1 MVSLVFLQRDSL
13 LQEVVEM
20 RKQVDSLRSALDE
33 QPQDDLSYMES
44 LQTQLQRI
52 QSQLASLQVEHTTT
66 LSQNVTLESQINV
79 LKASLAEGTMKM
91 ECLTCERNS
100 LEDNCRALQKLHDKL
115 GVEFERLQEDHGSLK
130 GVHRLLKSDLKLA
143 REKISSLVSYSYD
156 SIKCK
161 WLGIVVVALRW
172 VG

>member
-1 MVSLVFLQRDSL
+1 MVLLVCLQRDSL

-33 QPQDDLSYMES
+33 QPQDDDSSYVDS
-44 LQTQLQRI
+44 LHTQLQKN

-66 LSQNVTLESQINV
+66 LSQNASLESQINM
-79 LKASLAEGTMKM
+79 LKTSLAEGATKM

-100 LEDNCRALQKLHDKL
+100 LEDNCRALQKFHDKL

-156 SIKCK
+156 AIKC
-161 WLGIVVVALRW
+161 R
-172 VG
+172 